1 MASTN
6 INIRTDSELKAA
18 AEKIFEEF
26 GLNMSSAINMFLK
39 QAVRIN
45 GIPFELKLEL
55 PNAETKAALDEY
67 PKMKANT
74 KSYPRY
80 NSFNELLSEVA
91 EDACDYKVK

>member
-1 MASTN
+1 MSSTN
-6 INIRTDSELKAA
+6 INIRTDSELKSA
-18 AEKIFEEF
+18 AEKIFEAF

-39 QAVRIN
+39 QTVRTN

-67 PKMKANT
+67 PEMKANV

-80 NSFNELLSEVA
+80 NSFNELINENSIE
-91 EDACDYKVK
+91 K